1 MTKKRNVML
10 AVGLFC
16 LIATARM
23 MAQTDVVP
31 AYSGTLRLTL
41 DRALEIALDE
51 NPTIRIAEEDIRLKE
66 MTKLETT
73 LGLLPEANLSGSYQ
87 RTIEKQ
93 TMVMNNMQFKVGVNN
108 MYSGGL
114 SISLPVFAPALYKSM
129 NLTRTDVE
137 LAVESARASK
147 QDLVCQVTKAFYQL
161 MLAQDSYEVLQKA
174 LAQSEDNYRI
184 VSAKY
189 DEGRVSE
196 YDKISAEVQMRN
208 LQPSVI
214 SARNA
219 VDLSKLQLKV
229 LMGVTADV
237 DIEVEGNLKDYEE
250 GMYATM
256 IGTDSL
262 SLRNNSSLL
271 QMDLNSRLL
280 KNTLDIQNQSFL
292 PNVALQF
299 NYMYTC
305 MADNFDFQNYNW
317 NPYANVALSVSI
329 PLFKYSNFSTVKKTR
344 VQMNQLQMNRDYAE
358 RQLEMQKNTYLKN
371 MTACAEQV
379 SSNKEA
385 IIQAQKGRD
394 IAQTLYDV
402 GRGTVLELNSAEVA
416 LTQSE
421 LTYSQSVYDWLT
433 AKADLDKLLGRDYIT
448 EK

>member
-1 MTKKRNVML
+1 ML

-16 LIATARM
+16 LIASARM
-23 MAQTDVVP
+23 MAQTDVIP

-41 DRALEIALDE
+41 DRAIEIALDE

-174 LAQSEDNYRI
+174 LAQSEENFRI

-229 LMGVTADV
+229 LMGVTAEV

-271 QMDLNSRLL
+271 QLDLNSRLL

>member
-1 MTKKRNVML
+1 M
-10 AVGLFC
+10 
-16 LIATARM
+16 
-23 MAQTDVVP
+23 P

-174 LAQSEDNYRI
+174 LAQSEENYRI

-250 GMYATM
+250 RMYATM

-271 QMDLNSRLL
+271 QLDLNSRLL

>member
-1 MTKKRNVML
+1 MIAVFSLFAAML
-10 AVGLFC
+10 P
-16 LIATARM
+16 
-23 MAQTDVVP
+23 AQDVLP
-31 AYSGTLRLTL
+31 AAPLRLTL
-41 DRALEIALDE
+41 DDAIDIALAE
-51 NPTIRIAEEDIRLKE
+51 NPTIKVAEQDVQLKE
-66 MTKLETT
+66 MAKQETT
-73 LGLLPEANLSGSYQ
+73 MGLLPEANLSGSYQ

-93 TMVMNNMQFKVGVNN
+93 TMVMNDMRFKVGVNN
-108 MYSGGL
+108 MYTGGL
-114 SISLPVFAPALYKSM
+114 SVSLPVFAPALYKSM

-137 LAVESARASK
+137 LAMETARASK

-161 MLAQDSYEVLQKA
+161 MLAQDSYAVLQKS
-174 LAQSEDNYRI
+174 LAQSEENFRI

-189 DEGRVSE
+189 DEGKVSE

-208 LQPSVI
+208 LKPSVI
-214 SARNA
+214 SAGNA
-219 VDLSKLQLKV
+219 VELSKLQLKV

-237 DIEVEGNLKDYEE
+237 DIIVEGNLKDYEE
-250 GMYATM
+250 QMYASMLTL
-256 IGTDSL
+256 DSL
-262 SLRNNSSLL
+262 SLAQNSSLL

-280 KNTLDIQNQSFL
+280 QNTLSIQQQNFM

-305 MADNFDFQNYNW
+305 MADNFDFGNYNW
-317 NPYANVALSVSI
+317 NPYSNVSLSVSI

-344 VQMNQLQMNRDYAE
+344 LQMNQLQLNRDYAE
-358 RQLEMQKNTYLKN
+358 RQLRMQMDTYLNN
-371 MTACAEQV
+371 MAASAEQV

-385 IIQAQKGRD
+385 IVQAQKGRD

-421 LTYSQSVYDWLT
+421 LTYSQSVFDWLT
-433 AKADLDKLLGRDYIT
+433 AKADLDKLLGVDYFD

>member
-1 MTKKRNVML
+1 MKKKITMIAVFSLFAAML
-10 AVGLFC
+10 P
-16 LIATARM
+16 
-23 MAQTDVVP
+23 AQDVLP
-31 AYSGTLRLTL
+31 AAPLRLTL
-41 DRALEIALDE
+41 DDAIDIALAE
-51 NPTIRIAEEDIRLKE
+51 NPTIKVAEQDVQLKE
-66 MTKLETT
+66 MAKQETT
-73 LGLLPEANLSGSYQ
+73 MGLLPEANLSGSYQ

-93 TMVMNNMQFKVGVNN
+93 TMVMNDMRFKVGVNN

-114 SISLPVFAPALYKSM
+114 SVSLPVFAPALYKSM

-137 LAVESARASK
+137 LAMETARASK

-161 MLAQDSYEVLQKA
+161 MLAQDSYAVLQKS
-174 LAQSEDNYRI
+174 LAQSEENFRI

-189 DEGRVSE
+189 DEGKVSE

-208 LQPSVI
+208 LKPSVI
-214 SARNA
+214 SAGNA
-219 VDLSKLQLKV
+219 VELSKLQLKV

-237 DIEVEGNLKDYEE
+237 DIIVEGNLKDYEE
-250 GMYATM
+250 QMYASMLTLD
-256 IGTDSL
+256 TL
-262 SLRNNSSLL
+262 SLAQNSSLL

-280 KNTLDIQNQSFL
+280 QNTLSIQQQNFM

-305 MADNFDFQNYNW
+305 MADNFDFGNYNW
-317 NPYANVALSVSI
+317 NPYSNVSLSVSV

-344 VQMNQLQMNRDYAE
+344 LQMNQLQLNRDYAE
-358 RQLEMQKNTYLKN
+358 RQLRMQMDTYLNN
-371 MTACAEQV
+371 MAASAEQV

-385 IIQAQKGRD
+385 IVQAQKGRD

-421 LTYSQSVYDWLT
+421 LTYSQSVFDWLT
-433 AKADLDKLLGRDYIT
+433 AKADLDKLLGVDYFD

>member
-23 MAQTDVVP
+23 MAQTDVMP

-41 DRALEIALDE
+41 DRAIEIALDE

-174 LAQSEDNYRI
+174 LAQSEENYRI

-256 IGTDSL
+256 IGSDSL

-271 QMDLNSRLL
+271 QLDLNSRLL

>member
-1 MTKKRNVML
+1 MMKKGNVML

-16 LIATARM
+16 LIASARM
-23 MAQTDVVP
+23 MAQTDVIP

-41 DRALEIALDE
+41 DRAIEIALDE

-174 LAQSEDNYRI
+174 LAQSEENFRI

-229 LMGVTADV
+229 LMGVTAEV

-271 QMDLNSRLL
+271 QLDLNSRLL

>member
-1 MTKKRNVML
+1 MKKGNVML

-16 LIATARM
+16 LIASARM
-23 MAQTDVVP
+23 MAQTDVIP

-41 DRALEIALDE
+41 DRAIEIALDE

-174 LAQSEDNYRI
+174 LAQSEENYRI

-256 IGTDSL
+256 IGSDSL

-271 QMDLNSRLL
+271 QLDLNSRLL

>member
-1 MTKKRNVML
+1 MKKGNVML

-16 LIATARM
+16 LIASARM
-23 MAQTDVVP
+23 MAQTDVMP

-41 DRALEIALDE
+41 DRAIEIALDE

-174 LAQSEDNYRI
+174 LAQSEENYRI

-250 GMYATM
+250 GMYATL
-256 IGTDSL
+256 IGSDSL

-271 QMDLNSRLL
+271 QLDLNSRLL

>member
-1 MTKKRNVML
+1 MIAVFSLFAAML
-10 AVGLFC
+10 P
-16 LIATARM
+16 
-23 MAQTDVVP
+23 AQDVLP
-31 AYSGTLRLTL
+31 AAPLRLTL
-41 DRALEIALDE
+41 DDAIDIALAE
-51 NPTIRIAEEDIRLKE
+51 NPTIKVAEQDVQLKE
-66 MTKLETT
+66 MAKQETT
-73 LGLLPEANLSGSYQ
+73 MGLLPEANLSGSYQ

-93 TMVMNNMQFKVGVNN
+93 TMVMNDMRFKVGVNN

-114 SISLPVFAPALYKSM
+114 SVSLPVFAPALYKSM

-137 LAVESARASK
+137 LAMETARASK

-161 MLAQDSYEVLQKA
+161 MLAQDSYAVLQKS
-174 LAQSEDNYRI
+174 LAQSEENFRI

-189 DEGRVSE
+189 DEGKVSE

-208 LQPSVI
+208 LKPSVI
-214 SARNA
+214 SAGNA
-219 VDLSKLQLKV
+219 VELSKLQLKV

-237 DIEVEGNLKDYEE
+237 DIIVEGNLKDYEE
-250 GMYATM
+250 QMYASMLTLD
-256 IGTDSL
+256 TL
-262 SLRNNSSLL
+262 SLAQNSSLL

-280 KNTLDIQNQSFL
+280 QNTLSIQQQNFM

-305 MADNFDFQNYNW
+305 MADNFDFGNYNW
-317 NPYANVALSVSI
+317 NPYSNVSLSVSV

-344 VQMNQLQMNRDYAE
+344 LQMNQLQLNRDYAE
-358 RQLEMQKNTYLKN
+358 RQLRMQMDTYLNN
-371 MTACAEQV
+371 MAASAEQV

-385 IIQAQKGRD
+385 IVQAQKGRD

-421 LTYSQSVYDWLT
+421 LTYSQSVFDWLT
-433 AKADLDKLLGRDYIT
+433 AKADLDKLLGVDYFD

>member
-1 MTKKRNVML
+1 MKKVTAFVMMTLVM
-10 AVGLFC
+10 
-16 LIATARM
+16 TALSA
-23 MAQTDVVP
+23 AQDIRQAEP
-31 AYSGTLRLTL
+31 LHLTL
-41 DRALEIALDE
+41 DKAIEIALAD
-51 NPTIRIAEEDIRLKE
+51 NPTIKVAEQDVQLKE
-66 MTKLETT
+66 MAKLEQTMA
-73 LGLLPEANLSGSYQ
+73 LLPEANLSGSYQ

-93 TMVMNNMQFKVGVNN
+93 TMVMNDMRFKVGVEN

-114 SISLPVFAPALYKSM
+114 SVSLPVFAPALYKSM

-137 LAVESARASK
+137 LAMESARASK
-147 QDLVCQVTKAFYQL
+147 QDLVCQVTKAYYQQ
-161 MLAQDSYEVLQKA
+161 MLAQDSYDVLKKS
-174 LAQSEDNYRI
+174 LAQSEENYRI
-184 VSAKY
+184 VSVKY

-208 LQPSVI
+208 LKPSVI

-229 LMGVTADV
+229 LMGVTANV
-237 DIEVEGNLKDYEE
+237 DIVVEGNLKDYEE
-250 GMYATM
+250 QMYATM

-271 QMDLNSRLL
+271 QMDLNRRLL

-305 MADNFDFQNYNW
+305 MADNFDFANYNW
-317 NPYANVALSVSI
+317 NPYSNVALSISI
-329 PLFKYSNFSTVKKTR
+329 PLFKYSNFSAVKKTR
-344 VQMNQLQMNRDYAE
+344 VQMNQLDMNRDYAE
-358 RQLEMQKNTYLKN
+358 RQLQMQMDTYLKN
-371 MTACAEQV
+371 MNASAEQV

-433 AKADLDKLLGRDYIT
+433 AKADLDKLLGQDYIA
-448 EK
+448 KN

>member
-1 MTKKRNVML
+1 MNTKRKIMASLLLML
-10 AVGLFC
+10 AAMTTEV
-16 LIATARM
+16 A
-23 MAQTDVVP
+23 AQEQSV
-31 AYSGTLRLTL
+31 LHLTL
-41 DRALEIALDE
+41 EQAIELALAD
-51 NPTIRIAEEDIRLKE
+51 NPTVQIAEQDVQLKE
-66 MTKLETT
+66 MAKLETT
-73 LGLLPEANLSGSYQ
+73 MGLLPEASLAGSYQ

-108 MYSGGL
+108 MYTGGL
-114 SISLPVFAPALYKSM
+114 TVSLPVFAPALYKSM
-129 NLTRTDVE
+129 TLTRTDVE
-137 LAVESARASK
+137 LALESARASR
-147 QDLVCQVTKAFYQL
+147 QDLVCQVTKAFYQQ
-161 MLAQDSYEVLQKA
+161 MLAQDSYAVLQKA
-174 LAQSEDNYRI
+174 LAQSEENFRI

-237 DIEVEGNLKDYEE
+237 DIEVEGNLRDYEE
-250 GMYATM
+250 TLYAGMLSL
-256 IGTDSL
+256 DSL
-262 SLRNNSSLL
+262 SLARNSSLA

-280 KNTLDIQNQSFL
+280 RNTLSIQQQSFM

-305 MADNFDFQNYNW
+305 MADNFDFATYNW
-317 NPYANVALSVSI
+317 NPYANVSLSVSI

-344 VQMNQLQMNRDYAE
+344 LQMNQLQLNRDYAE
-358 RQLEMQKNTYLKN
+358 RQLRMQMNTYLNN
-371 MTACAEQV
+371 MTASAEQV

-385 IIQAQKGRD
+385 IAQAQKGRD

-421 LTYSQSVYDWLT
+421 LTYSQSIFDWLS
-433 AKADLDKLLGRDYIT
+433 AKADLDKLVGTDYQV
-448 EK
+448 EED

>member
-1 MTKKRNVML
+1 MMKKGNVML

-16 LIATARM
+16 LIASARM

-41 DRALEIALDE
+41 DRAIEIALDE

-174 LAQSEDNYRI
+174 LAQSEENYRI

-256 IGTDSL
+256 IGSDSL

-271 QMDLNSRLL
+271 QLDLNSRLL

-305 MADNFDFQNYNW
+305 MADNFDFQSYNW

>member
-1 MTKKRNVML
+1 MKKGNVML

-16 LIATARM
+16 LIASARM
-23 MAQTDVVP
+23 MAQTDVIP

-41 DRALEIALDE
+41 DRAIEIALDE

-219 VDLSKLQLKV
+219 VDLSNLQLKV

-271 QMDLNSRLL
+271 QLDLNSRLL

-371 MTACAEQV
+371 MTACAELV

>member
-1 MTKKRNVML
+1 MKKGNVML

-16 LIATARM
+16 LIASARM

-41 DRALEIALDE
+41 DRAIEIALDE

-174 LAQSEDNYRI
+174 LAQSEENYRI

-256 IGTDSL
+256 IGSDSL

-271 QMDLNSRLL
+271 QLDLNSRLL

-305 MADNFDFQNYNW
+305 MADNFDFQSYNW

>member
-1 MTKKRNVML
+1 MKKKITMIAVFSLFAAML
-10 AVGLFC
+10 P
-16 LIATARM
+16 
-23 MAQTDVVP
+23 AQDVLP
-31 AYSGTLRLTL
+31 AAPLRLTL
-41 DRALEIALDE
+41 DDAIDIALAD
-51 NPTIRIAEEDIRLKE
+51 NPTIKVAEQDVQLKE
-66 MTKLETT
+66 MAKQETT
-73 LGLLPEANLSGSYQ
+73 MGLLPEANLSGSYQ

-93 TMVMNNMQFKVGVNN
+93 TMVMNDMRFKVGVNN

-114 SISLPVFAPALYKSM
+114 SVSLPVFAPALYKSM

-137 LAVESARASK
+137 LAMETARASK

-161 MLAQDSYEVLQKA
+161 MLAQDSYAVLQKS
-174 LAQSEDNYRI
+174 LAQSEENFRI

-189 DEGRVSE
+189 DEGKVSE

-208 LQPSVI
+208 LKPSVI
-214 SARNA
+214 SAGNA
-219 VDLSKLQLKV
+219 VELSKLQLKV

-237 DIEVEGNLKDYEE
+237 DIIVEGNLKDYEE
-250 GMYATM
+250 QMYASMLTLD
-256 IGTDSL
+256 TL
-262 SLRNNSSLL
+262 SLAQNSSLL

-280 KNTLDIQNQSFL
+280 QNTLSIQQQNFM

-305 MADNFDFQNYNW
+305 MADNFDFGNYNW
-317 NPYANVALSVSI
+317 NPYSNVSLSVSV

-344 VQMNQLQMNRDYAE
+344 LQMNQLQLNRDYAE
-358 RQLEMQKNTYLKN
+358 RQLRMQMDTYLNN
-371 MTACAEQV
+371 MAASAEQV

-385 IIQAQKGRD
+385 IVQAQKGRD

-421 LTYSQSVYDWLT
+421 LTYSQSVFDWLT
-433 AKADLDKLLGRDYIT
+433 AKADLDKLLGVDYFD

>member
-174 LAQSEDNYRI
+174 LSQSEDNYRI

-250 GMYATM
+250 RMYATM

>member
-174 LAQSEDNYRI
+174 LAQSEENYRI

-256 IGTDSL
+256 IGSDSL

-271 QMDLNSRLL
+271 QLDLNSRLL

>member
-189 DEGRVSE
+189 EEGRVSE